1 MILMKSFF
9 ALCLTTVALWANP
22 PSSAMKLVWSD
33 EFKDAAIDETKWTY
47 EGDRQVISIKDGK
60 LVISMRER
68 PDGWQ
73 GSGLSTREK
82 FTQQQ
87 GYFEALIR
95 FPATRGHHGAFVVRN
110 KAASEPPAAAL
121 LFECFGDDKLIP
133 WAKIGDSRGV
143 RELRPIKTDLN
154 NRPGQVSKGFCTYG
168 FLWTDRQYAW
178 YFNGKLVHK
187 LDKPEV
193 KEPMYLFL
201 GHWVSDFERKDLQ
214 PAKLPDDVEVDW
226 VKIWK

>member
-1 MILMKSFF
+1 MKTLL
-9 ALCLTTVALWANP
+9 ALLVSAVALQANP

-33 EFKDAAIDETKWTY
+33 EFTAAEIDESKWTR
-47 EGDRQVISIKDGK
+47 EGDKEALAIKDGK
-60 LVISMRER
+60 LVISLRER

-73 GSGLSTREK
+73 GSGLSTRDK
-82 FTQQQ
+82 FSQQG
-87 GYFEALIR
+87 GYFEASLR
-95 FPATRGHHGAFVVRN
+95 FNATKGHHGAFVVRN
-110 KAASEPPAAAL
+110 KATSEPPAAAL
-121 LFECFGDDKLIP
+121 YFECFGEDKLVP
-133 WAKIGDSRGV
+133 WAKVGDSKGV
-143 RELRPIKTDLN
+143 RELRPVKTDLN
-154 NRPGQVSKGFCTYG
+154 NKPGQVSKGFNTYG

-193 KEPMYLFL
+193 KEPMQLFF

-226 VKIWK
+226 VKVWK

>member
-1 MILMKSFF
+1 MKTFL
-9 ALCLTTVALWANP
+9 ALCLTTVALLANP
-22 PSSAMKLVWSD
+22 PSSTMKLVWSD
-33 EFKDAAIDETKWTY
+33 EFKDGEVDESKWTL
-47 EGDRQVISIKDGK
+47 EGDNQALAIKDGK
-60 LVISMRER
+60 LVITLRER

-73 GSGLSTREK
+73 GSGLSTRDK

-87 GYFEALIR
+87 GYFEASIR
-95 FPATRGHHGAFVVRN
+95 FPATKGHHGAFVVRN
-110 KAASEPPAAAL
+110 KPTSEPPAAAL
-121 LFECFGDDKLIP
+121 YFECFGEDKLVP
-133 WAKIGDSRGV
+133 WAKVGDSKGV

-154 NRPGQVSKGFCTYG
+154 QKPGQVSKGFNTYG
-168 FLWTDRQYAW
+168 FLWNDRQYAW

-193 KEPMYLFL
+193 KEPMHLFL

-226 VKIWK
+226 VKVWK